1 MDSPDDLVLATRTFP
16 GPWIHGR
23 GWDLRWLI
31 FSAVAVPV
39 VLAMVWMGINSTLLN
54 LGVTAIVGGPHVWST
69 FLATYLDPRFRRAHW
84 PVLVLATIGIPAFV
98 VFMTLHNF
106 QLLLSIFIFAASF
119 HVIQQ
124 NAYLVDIYRRRA
136 GTPESP
142 WARVIDYGL
151 LAFCFYP
158 IAAYK
163 LVNDNFYLGDIQI
176 LIPAI
181 TKTPATVWAVSL
193 LFVFFAGAWLMKTAI
208 EHRRG
213 TLNVPKTLLIAVTAT
228 IAFFV
233 PLMGSGR
240 RLELAFQSVNTWHS
254 IQYLAIVW
262 IILKVRKERGLISS
276 RFVASIAGPG
286 RATWKFYGICV
297 VLAFS
302 LFGVVTA
309 LWKADPLRL
318 AFEQYYYMGILSAL
332 LIHYALDGWF
342 FTIANTQRASKE
354 TMPYTAPA
362 MAYAASPQA

>member
-1 MDSPDDLVLATRTFP
+1 MEAPDDLVLAARVP
-16 GPWIHGR
+16 SGPWINGR

-31 FSAVAVPV
+31 FSAVAVPF
-39 VLAMVWMGINSTLLN
+39 VLVLVWMGINSTVLN

-84 PVLVLATIGIPAFV
+84 PVLVATTIGIPAFV

-136 GTPESP
+136 GKPELP
-142 WARVIDYGL
+142 WARIIDYGL

-158 IAAYK
+158 IASYK
-163 LVNDNFYLGDIQI
+163 LVNDNFYLGEIQI
-176 LIPAI
+176 LIPAV
-181 TKTPATVWAVSL
+181 TKTPATYWAISL
-193 LFVFFAGAWLMKTAI
+193 LFTFFAGAWLMKTAI

-213 TLNVPKTLLIAVTAT
+213 MLNVPKTLLIAVTAS
-228 IAFFV
+228 IAFVV
-233 PLMGSGR
+233 PLMGSGK

-254 IQYLAIVW
+254 IQYLGIVW
-262 IILKVRKERGLISS
+262 IILKVRKERGLIDS

-286 RATWKFYGICV
+286 RATAKFYGACV
-297 VLAFS
+297 ALAMG
-302 LFGVVTA
+302 LFAIVTA
-309 LWKADPLRL
+309 LWKADPFKIQ
-318 AFEQYYYMGILSAL
+318 FEQYYYMGILSAL

-342 FTIANTQRASKE
+342 FAIANTQRASGE

-362 MAYAASPQA
+362 MAYAAPQA